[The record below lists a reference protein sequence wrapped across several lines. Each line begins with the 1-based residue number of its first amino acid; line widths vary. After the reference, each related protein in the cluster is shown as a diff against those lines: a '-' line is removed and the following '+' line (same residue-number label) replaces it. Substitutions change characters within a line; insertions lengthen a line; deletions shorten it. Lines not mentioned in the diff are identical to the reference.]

1 MRSEESGRIGKIF
14 YEIMGKQRSIF
25 TQVHVP
31 CNPLYPSSGVTTLT
45 AKLEIEQ
52 QILQRNRRYSLQS
65 LSTPFLSQNEL
76 ASSIDPLS
84 HNNIL
89 DQLLCGS
96 FLDSSTDDLY

>member
-1 MRSEESGRIGKIF
+1 MRSEESKRIYKNLN
-14 YEIMGKQRSIF
+14 EIMGKQRSIF
-25 TQVHVP
+25 TQVDVP
-31 CNPLYPSSGVTTLT
+31 CDPLDPSSGVTTLT